1 MPRLCIALLAWAVAA
16 SSAAATAQDRPGA
29 SADAETPPA
38 VVVSPRGDAAA
49 FVRRRAGPA
58 AVDGR
63 WLRDVGGRRINARN
77 STPWPAP
84 DIDGITLVRLADGAA
99 HQLLAPFE
107 TSLGWVRFSPDGSH
121 LSYVVVRDT
130 GSEQWVVDVAT
141 GVPRPLT
148 SASLNAAWGEPCA
161 WLGDGSGVLCRF
173 RRSARG
179 TPPDAVGA
187 LFEYHF
193 TSQLGTVELATG
205 RRTDVGSPGL
215 FAQAAPAPNGAFILA
230 ASIGAPP
237 ASAGPAGPR
246 SRAIEI
252 RDADGDLVRPLTD
265 RPAGVAPHW
274 HPTEPATVVWSA
286 PLAAGGA
293 WVLRLAAPFDGA
305 PETLMRTAQPIA
317 AVAWTERGS
326 LLVTESDAHA
336 GRERTWLLDAGG
348 ATPRT
353 LLDWRRGAAT
363 ERPGRPVR
371 RPGGPAAGSPV
382 MQADGRILLR
392 GGGGRF
398 LDRLDLTT
406 LRTERLFEG
415 GGADA
420 EVLVA
425 PLAADGSALLTRRGV
440 GYFVRDTAAGTLQ
453 PLPGVAA
460 GSGGQGGR

>member
-16 SSAAATAQDRPGA
+16 PAAAATAQDRPGA
-29 SADAETPPA
+29 SADPAAPA
-38 VVVSPRGDAAA
+38 VVVGPRGGAAA
-49 FVRRRAGPA
+49 FVRPRARPA
-58 AVDGR
+58 AVDER
-63 WLRDVGGRRINARN
+63 WLRELGGRRINTRN

-84 DIDGITLVRLADGAA
+84 GIDGITLVRLADGAV

-107 TSLGWVRFSPDGSH
+107 TSLEWVRFSPDGSH

-130 GSEQWVVDVAT
+130 GSEQWVVDVAA
-141 GVPRPLT
+141 GVARPLT

-161 WLGDGSGVLCRF
+161 WFGDSSGVLCRF

-179 TPPDAVGA
+179 MPPAAADA
-187 LFEYHF
+187 LFEYHL

-215 FAQAAPAPNGAFILA
+215 FAQAAPAPNGEFILA
-230 ASIGAPP
+230 TRIGAPP
-237 ASAGPAGPR
+237 AGAR

-252 RDADGDLVRPLTD
+252 RDADGNLVRPLTG
-265 RPAGVAPHW
+265 RPDGVAPHW
-274 HPTEPATVVWSA
+274 HPGEPATVAWST
-286 PLAAGGA
+286 PRAAGGDR
-293 WVLRLAAPFDGA
+293 VLRLAAPFDGA
-305 PETLMRTAQPIA
+305 PETLMRTAQPVA

-326 LLVTESDAHA
+326 LLVTESDARTV
-336 GRERTWLLDAGG
+336 RERTWLLGAGG

-353 LLDWRRGAAT
+353 LLDWRPGAGA

-371 RPGGPAAGSPV
+371 RPGIPSADSPV
-382 MQADGRILLR
+382 MQAGGRILLR

-398 LDRLDLTT
+398 LDRFDLTT

-415 GGADA
+415 GVADA

-425 PLAADGSALLTRRGV
+425 PLAADGSALLTRRAG

-453 PLPGVAA
+453 PLPGGAA
-460 GSGGQGGR
+460 GGR

>member
-1 MPRLCIALLAWAVAA
+1 MPRLCIALLTWAVAA
-16 SSAAATAQDRPGA
+16 SSAAATAQDRPDA
-29 SADAETPPA
+29 SADPEGPPA

-58 AVDGR
+58 AVDER
-63 WLRDVGGRRINARN
+63 WLLELGGRRINARN

-84 DIDGITLVRLADGAA
+84 GIDGITLVRLADGAA
-99 HQLLAPFE
+99 HQILAPFE
-107 TSLGWVRFSPDGSH
+107 TSLGWVRFAPDGSH
-121 LSYVVVRDT
+121 LSWVVVRDT

-161 WLGDGSGVLCRF
+161 WLGDASGVLCRF

-179 TPPDAVGA
+179 TPPDAADA

-215 FAQAAPAPNGAFILA
+215 FAQAAPAPNGAFILTA
-230 ASIGAPP
+230 NIGAPP
-237 ASAGPAGPR
+237 AGAGPARVR

-252 RDADGDLVRPLTD
+252 RDVDGNLVRRLID
-265 RPAGVAPHW
+265 ALAGVAPHW
-274 HPTEPATVVWSA
+274 HPAAPATVVWST
-286 PLAAGGA
+286 PRAAGGA
-293 WVLRLAAPFDGA
+293 RVLRLAAPFDGA

-326 LLVTESDAHA
+326 LLVTESDAHT
-336 GRERTWLLDAGG
+336 GHERTWLLGAGG
-348 ATPRT
+348 TTPRT
-353 LLDWRRGAAT
+353 LLDWRPGAEM

-425 PLAADGSALLTRRGV
+425 PLAADGSVLLTRRAG

-453 PLPGVAA
+453 PLPA
-460 GSGGQGGR
+460 GGQGGR